1 MEHIVLNPGRHSDE
15 WDILSV
21 NLKSGNIMPASIDP
35 AGSCQSLLLRKAVH
49 RLLINS
55 HECDSNDH

>member
-1 MEHIVLNPGRHSDE
+1 MEHIVLIPDGHTGKC
-15 WDILSV
+15 DILSG
-21 NLKSGNIMPASIDP
+21 NPKSGNIMPARIDP